1 MVRLCDTQQQFNKHM
16 KKDDSL
22 ANMPRGTSYE
32 INARSPI
39 TFRTLEQE
47 LATISVIA
55 ACMTTRV
62 PGTPNQALINKNL
75 TSKHKIQACHKKDLS
90 SC

>member
-1 MVRLCDTQQQFNKHM
+1 M

-62 PGTPNQALINKNL
+62 PGTPNQMSSADINFDN
-75 TSKHKIQACHKKDLS
+75 TNNKIHHDLNT
-90 SC
+90 